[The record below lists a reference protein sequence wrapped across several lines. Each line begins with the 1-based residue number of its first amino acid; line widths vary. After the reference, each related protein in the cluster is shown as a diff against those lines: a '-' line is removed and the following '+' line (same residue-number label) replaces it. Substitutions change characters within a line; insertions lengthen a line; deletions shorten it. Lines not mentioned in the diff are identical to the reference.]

1 MSLRG
6 QDYATQDLMDFR
18 YRERFHLT
26 QKELEEEPEDVFCI
40 NLAIMNVENKLYNE
54 QVKRV
59 ERERQ
64 RNLSR

>member
-1 MSLRG
+1 
-6 QDYATQDLMDFR
+6 MDFR